1 MSDVTTAD
9 RLGPHATKTAAPY
22 RQSAPATDIGASDQ
36 WSGLRIMIV
45 GLCFLLNAIDGM
57 DVVIL
62 SYIAPVL
69 TTDWQLSPERLGI
82 VFSASLAGMVVGCFF
97 VAPLADH
104 WGRRPLILTSLSII
118 TACMLASGFARN
130 VAELLVL
137 RLVIGVGVGAILA
150 SMAAIAA
157 EFAPVKERALAVSIM
172 TAGYPLG
179 AMLTGLAMAPLL
191 PQFGWHMML
200 LGAGVISLIALPIV
214 WLVLPESIDFLIR
227 RQPRDALTQVNR
239 VLTRLNHSPV
249 ATLPPRPAK
258 AGKLNIGQIFAPNR
272 IRATIALWVGI
283 FMGFMSLYF
292 VISWITK
299 LASGAGLSLDNAIYV
314 GAILNFGACL
324 GTIAMGKLSTVFPQ
338 HRVGAIFLIVAA
350 AMLVVFGTVVMPLP
364 MVLIN
369 AFLMGVAIY
378 GGFNAFYGLAA
389 SLYPAAVRST
399 GIGWAMGVGR
409 FGAVVGPTFGGM
421 LIGGGASLSTVMI
434 VFAIPLIIAA
444 IAATLSRH

>member
-1 MSDVTTAD
+1 
-9 RLGPHATKTAAPY
+9 
-22 RQSAPATDIGASDQ
+22 
-36 WSGLRIMIV
+36 
-45 GLCFLLNAIDGM
+45 
-57 DVVIL
+57 
-62 SYIAPVL
+62 
-69 TTDWQLSPERLGI
+69 
-82 VFSASLAGMVVGCFF
+82 
-97 VAPLADH
+97 
-104 WGRRPLILTSLSII
+104 
-118 TACMLASGFARN
+118 
-130 VAELLVL
+130 
-137 RLVIGVGVGAILA
+137 
-150 SMAAIAA
+150 
-157 EFAPVKERALAVSIM
+157 
-172 TAGYPLG
+172 
-179 AMLTGLAMAPLL
+179 
-191 PQFGWHMML
+191 
-200 LGAGVISLIALPIV
+200 
-214 WLVLPESIDFLIR
+214 
-227 RQPRDALTQVNR
+227 
-239 VLTRLNHSPV
+239 
-249 ATLPPRPAK
+249 
-258 AGKLNIGQIFAPNR
+258 
-272 IRATIALWVGI
+272 
-283 FMGFMSLYF
+283 MGFMSLYF